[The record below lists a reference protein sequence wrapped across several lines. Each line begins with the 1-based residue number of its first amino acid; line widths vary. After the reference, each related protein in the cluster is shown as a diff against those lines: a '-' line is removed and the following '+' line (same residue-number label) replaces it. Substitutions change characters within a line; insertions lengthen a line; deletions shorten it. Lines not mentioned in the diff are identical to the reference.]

1 LQPLELHTLTDGG
14 QRAEQVAG
22 WLIEYVNG
30 ARATLELALYDVR
43 LPGEV
48 GDAVAGALKE
58 AAARGVEV
66 RLLYNVDSPRPIP
79 VPPPPNTRPELIEA
93 LPFPTRDVPGEPD
106 LMHHKYVVRDGEA
119 VWTGSA
125 NWTLDSWQRQENA
138 IVVVRSPDLAAA
150 YRENFEELWEKRKV
164 EKSGFHDPRT
174 ASVGS
179 ATVRP
184 WFCPG
189 RGRRLTHRIADA
201 IDGASRV
208 RIASPVISSGPV
220 LGTLA
225 QVVSDRRADVAGV
238 VDATQIEQVLEQWDE
253 NGNSEWKY
261 PLLARVVSDGRFT
274 GKRSTPYRP
283 DALHDYMHAKLTV
296 ADDTVFVG
304 SFNLSRSGEMNAE
317 NVLEIQDASVADRLA
332 AYVDEIRGRFPAMP
346 APPAA
351 TPGPGHRSRSAPQRR
366 PGRR

>member
-1 LQPLELHTLTDGG
+1 VNGLQLHTLTDGG
-14 QRAEQVAG
+14 QRAEEVAG
-22 WLIEYVNG
+22 WLTGYLSE
-30 ARATLELALYDVR
+30 ARKTLELALYDVR

-48 GDAVAGALKE
+48 GDAVAGALTD
-58 AAARGVEV
+58 AAARGVQV
-66 RLLYNVDSPRPIP
+66 RLLYNVDQPRPIP
-79 VPPPPNTRPELIEA
+79 VPPPPNTRPDLIEA

-138 IVVVRSPDLAAA
+138 IAIVPSAELATA
-150 YRENFEELWEKRKV
+150 YRQNFDELWERRKV
-164 EKSGFHDPRT
+164 EKSGFHDPRPVP
-174 ASVGS
+174 VGP
-179 ATVRP
+179 ATVRA

-189 RGRRLTHRIADA
+189 RGRALTHRIADA
-201 IDGASRV
+201 VDGASRV

-225 QVVSDRRADVAGV
+225 QVVSDGRADVAGV

-283 DALHDYMHAKLTV
+283 DALHDYMHAKIAV
-296 ADDTVFVG
+296 ADSTVFVG

-317 NVLEIQDASVADRLA
+317 NVLEIEDASVADRLA
-332 AYVDEIRGRFPAMP
+332 DYVDVIRARFPAMP

-351 TPGPGHRSRSAPQRR
+351 TPGPGRR
-366 PGRR
+366 RTPARPPRQGRR